1 MTCKDCIR
9 YQSGRCAEEDEDGEI
24 CERFEKEENDDA
36 MSEVQPA
43 DPVQ

>member
-24 CERFEKEENDDA
+24 CDRFEKEEDDDV